1 MKTKRRRAK
10 LITFSL
16 VLGLLAMIMISLPSL
31 ACEFTFNYERIEA
44 PIGTVGE
51 IGVRVEKTHR
61 NCTMGDPF
69 DYQFDWKGIQILGET
84 DWEEIDP
91 QLYEKWFQVSLSSIG
106 EGFLKISRDCSKEGY
121 GEAVLPITITKG
133 EGDWQLALKGEY
145 PYELQ
150 SKIEV
155 EKTFA
160 QPFLNNDVLKVGK
173 VEVKL
178 PFLPQELVEYK
189 KRIELYYYTFEK
201 KALPLLVVSSD
212 FFYRFDQ
219 YEK

>member
-1 MKTKRRRAK
+1 MKTKRKRAK
-10 LITFSL
+10 LIAFSL
-16 VLGLLAMIMISLPSL
+16 ILGLLAMVMVSLPSL

-51 IGVRVEKTHR
+51 IGVRVEKTHQ
-61 NCTMGDPF
+61 NCTMDDSL
-69 DYQFDWKGIQILGET
+69 DYQFDWKGIQIMGET
-84 DWEEIDP
+84 DWQEIGP

-106 EGFLKISRDCSKEGY
+106 EGFFKISRDCSKEGY
-121 GEAVLPITITKG
+121 EEAILPITVKKE
-133 EGDWQLALKGEY
+133 EGVWQLALKGEY
-145 PYELQ
+145 SYELQ
-150 SKIEV
+150 LKVEI

-178 PFLPQELVEYK
+178 PFLPQELVEYEEE
-189 KRIELYYYTFEK
+189 IELYYYTFEG